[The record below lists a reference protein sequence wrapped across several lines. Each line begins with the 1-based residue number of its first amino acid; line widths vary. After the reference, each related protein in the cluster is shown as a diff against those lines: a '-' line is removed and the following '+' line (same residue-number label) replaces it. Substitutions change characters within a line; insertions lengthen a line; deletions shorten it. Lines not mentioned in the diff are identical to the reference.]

1 MNIKKKAIESTN
13 WMSTFNLLGKAKVN
27 DFTFKINEKSQKS
40 DWIYNTMNI
49 GIDCGEKYGTVFCEM
64 MGGYGENRNN
74 VIYAHGKEED
84 GKDDFST
91 PIIVDWDDRNN
102 EIILK
107 TIGDLSFIT
116 VGLEKN
122 EKGKIFY
129 KKFLS
134 PYDAIAYIKECL
146 SDDTVVNIRGNLK
159 YSIYDG
165 KTQVHKNITSIVLS
179 KIDDESKFVSK
190 FTQSILID
198 KDSANL
204 KNIDKDKGVMYVDG
218 KVLDYLKEF
227 NGVTL
232 INTKGEAKGG
242 QFPFDKQFEYKFPD
256 LSNAEQCKKI
266 MDKLFKVKKGIT
278 QITFE
283 GNFVEGGATVKATL
297 DDIPD
302 DIKDLIEC
310 GVYTEEEALARCSTN
325 GKREQRMIIHTPVTK
340 LVGDDENKVPV
351 LQIFKERYS
360 EDEIV
365 LDYLYSSADNI
376 EDFEEIYT
384 PDDDDEESND
394 DDDLDWLDKL

>member
-1 MNIKKKAIESTN
+1 
-13 WMSTFNLLGKAKVN
+13 
-27 DFTFKINEKSQKS
+27 
-40 DWIYNTMNI
+40 
-49 GIDCGEKYGTVFCEM
+49 
-64 MGGYGENRNN
+64 
-74 VIYAHGKEED
+74 
-84 GKDDFST
+84 
-91 PIIVDWDDRNN
+91 
-102 EIILK
+102 
-107 TIGDLSFIT
+107 
-116 VGLEKN
+116 
-122 EKGKIFY
+122 
-129 KKFLS
+129 
-134 PYDAIAYIKECL
+134 
-146 SDDTVVNIRGNLK
+146 
-159 YSIYDG
+159 
-165 KTQVHKNITSIVLS
+165 
-179 KIDDESKFVSK
+179 
-190 FTQSILID
+190 
-198 KDSANL
+198 
-204 KNIDKDKGVMYVDG
+204 
-218 KVLDYLKEF
+218 
-227 NGVTL
+227 
-232 INTKGEAKGG
+232 
-242 QFPFDKQFEYKFPD
+242 
-256 LSNAEQCKKI
+256 

>member
-1 MNIKKKAIESTN
+1 MNVKKNAIERTN
-13 WMSTFNLLGKAKVN
+13 WVSTFNLVGRAKVN

-40 DWIYNTMNI
+40 QWVYSSMNI
-49 GIDCGEKYGTVFCEM
+49 GINCGEKYGTVFCEM

-74 VIYAHGKEED
+74 IIYAHGKKED
-84 GKDDFST
+84 GSDDFSNS
-91 PIIVDWDDRNN
+91 IIVDWNDRND
-102 EIILK
+102 ESILE

-116 VGLEKN
+116 VGLEKT
-122 EKGKIFY
+122 EKGKTFY

-134 PYDAIAYIKECL
+134 PYDAISYIKEYL
-146 SDDTVVNIRGNLK
+146 TDDTVVNVKGNLK
-159 YSIYDG
+159 YSIYEG

-179 KIDDESKFVSK
+179 KVDDESKFVSK
-190 FTQSILID
+190 FTQSVLID
-198 KDSANL
+198 KDSASL
-204 KNIDKDKGVMYVDG
+204 KNIDKDKGVMYVDT

-227 NGVTL
+227 NGITL
-232 INTKGEAKGG
+232 VNTKGEGKGG
-242 QFPFDKQFEYKFPD
+242 QFPFDKQFEYRFPD
-256 LSNAEQCKKI
+256 LSNSEQCKKI

-283 GNFVEGGATVKATL
+283 GNFIEGDATVKATI

-325 GKREQRMIIHTPVTK
+325 GSREQRMVLHTPVTK
-340 LVGDDENKVPV
+340 LTGENKDRIPV

-365 LDYLYSSADNI
+365 LDYLYSNTNDDE

-384 PDDDDEESND
+384 PDDEEKPSND
-394 DDDLDWLDKL
+394 GSYDWLNQL